1 MVAPVQYAAHVP
13 CLTVLRKLD
22 SGFRLHEICVSGTCS
37 KTCTRNFEHHRDRT
51 PLHISNSRSYLRDK
65 HMYSFRNN
73 EGRKGIDPRAQISPN
88 NFFER
93 SKTFF
98 RSNLTVHTIVNS
110 MQTVWNHGISPLHPG
125 ERYVTVQ
132 RRSRSRVSW
141 TGSFRSRPRINPPP
155 PPLEKGRTHLICSR
169 NKLIVHILHR
179 SGILLHSAW
188 SAVVASGSCARAAIG

>member
-73 EGRKGIDPRAQISPN
+73 EGRKGIDPRAQIH
-88 NFFER
+88 R
-93 SKTFF
+93 
-98 RSNLTVHTIVNS
+98 TIFLNDLK
-110 MQTVWNHGISPLHPG
+110 H
-125 ERYVTVQ
+125 
-132 RRSRSRVSW
+132 
-141 TGSFRSRPRINPPP
+141 SFVP
-155 PPLEKGRTHLICSR
+155 
-169 NKLIVHILHR
+169 
-179 SGILLHSAW
+179 ILLYIRLLTRCKPSEITEFLPFTREN
-188 SAVVASGSCARAAIG
+188 VT